1 MTDEF
6 AKHVLDFLAQK
17 AGKDYSVE
25 FSTYRLPSKE
35 IEYSFFV
42 RCGVEDLCQTQP
54 LKLQGSGNIVG
65 ISNDGHGEKP
75 YTTLLK
81 QLLDFSKEG
90 LVICY
95 GEFYDDNVFLEANTT
110 LEKILVEMDLEG
122 L

>member
-17 AGKDYSVE
+17 AGKDSVE
-25 FSTYRLPSKE
+25 FSTCRLYSGE

-42 RCGVEDLCQTQP
+42 SCGVEDLYQIQP
-54 LKLQGSGNIVG
+54 LKLQGSGNLVG
-65 ISNDGHGEKP
+65 RSNDGHCEKP
-75 YTTLLK
+75 YATLLK
-81 QLLDFSKEG
+81 KLLDFSKKG

-122 L
+122 LL